1 METASMK
8 TTDVTAMMTVL
19 TGAMKRERAVN
30 SSPFLFFLFIAP
42 IIQFLL
48 GQHVEYYYYC
58 WPKVSLVNHLRIW

>member
-1 METASMK
+1 MK

-19 TGAMKRERAVN
+19 TGATKREHAVN
-30 SSPFLFFLFIAP
+30 SSPFLFIAP